1 MMSPRPDAWR
11 VESDG
16 RAHQTKIYD
25 GQGNLVPLD
34 GVVAI
39 RWEISAGTIGQ
50 LTIVA
55 EASIDVTG
63 EEAPA
68 VQPPTQRGHSEKVVA

>member
-1 MMSPRPDAWR
+1 MAPFPSAWR

-16 RAHQTKIYD
+16 RPAHTALFD

-34 GVVAI
+34 GIVAI